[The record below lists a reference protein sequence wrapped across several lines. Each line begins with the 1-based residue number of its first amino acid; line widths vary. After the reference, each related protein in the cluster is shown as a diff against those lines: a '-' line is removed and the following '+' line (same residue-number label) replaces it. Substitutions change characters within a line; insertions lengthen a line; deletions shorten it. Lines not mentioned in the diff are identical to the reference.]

1 MKGGSYHA
9 ISLALGNLTVVLHIC
24 TTGMGG
30 TKMSYTSKEESD
42 GENGEDTM

>member
-1 MKGGSYHA
+1 MQYH
-9 ISLALGNLTVVLHIC
+9 SLLGNLTVVLHVC

-42 GENGEDTM
+42 GENREDTM